1 MQKENDVAFTRT
13 QAVALLFVLLPL
25 TRAQAADDWELSGQ
39 LALDKRLLLEQKGA
53 PQFPIYHQAALQ
65 LKAFPVEELEVKTSG
80 RLRFY
85 DHAAFESVEGLGETS
100 QAFPLDLL
108 LWECQV
114 DIFGLVYERLDLRLG
129 KQRIAWGT
137 ADRFNP
143 TDNLNPDDLSDFLD
157 FGQKVPSWAVRADL
171 YIIQDRF
178 KITGVWLPG
187 PGPILLPRFATV
199 PLYSPLQDAMQGDL
213 IPPAIQTTT
222 SPVQVGLPPFDLS
235 HSMQAIKAA
244 GSLYDVDWSL
254 SYFHGYD
261 DVPIEQTIE
270 VTLSSPQQLQ
280 IDTTV
285 TFPEIHVI
293 GIDFAGEQFTMGWW
307 LEFAIFFPEERTLEV
322 IIPTAD
328 GMATR
333 EATIL
338 RSDPYTKLTAGLD
351 YTFSWGTYIN
361 VQYVHG
367 LFAERGG
374 ALHDYFVMGGEHD
387 FLNGELKTTVGAMF
401 ETDGF
406 DQVVDNYGVS
416 LSAELTWKPYD
427 NIDLSVGHV
436 LLAGRGDAL
445 FAQMDD
451 GDQTYVKAK
460 VSF

>member
-1 MQKENDVAFTRT
+1 MAFTRIR
-13 QAVALLFVLLPL
+13 AAALLFFLLPL
-25 TRAQAADDWELSGQ
+25 TRAQASDDWELSGQ
-39 LALDKRLLLEQKGA
+39 LVLDKRLLFEQKGA

-65 LKAFPVEELEVKTSG
+65 LKAFPVDELEVKTSG

-85 DHAAFESVEGLGETS
+85 DQPVFDNIEGLGETS

-114 DIFGLVYERLDLRLG
+114 DIYGLIYERLDLRLG

-171 YIIQDRF
+171 YIIEDRL

-187 PGPILLPRFATV
+187 PVPILLPRFATV
-199 PLYSPLQDAMQGDL
+199 PSTSPLQEAMQGDRL
-213 IPPAIQTTT
+213 APVMEMTT
-222 SPVQVGLPPFDLS
+222 SPVQVGLPPFDLL

-244 GSLYDVDWSL
+244 GSLFDVDWSL

-270 VTLSSPQQLQ
+270 VTLSSLQQLQ
-280 IDTTV
+280 LDATV
-285 TFPEIHVI
+285 TLPEIDVI
-293 GIDFAGEQFTMGWW
+293 GVDFASELFSIGWW
-307 LEFAIFFPEERTLEV
+307 MEAAIFFPEERTVEV
-322 IIPTAD
+322 TIPTAD
-328 GMATR
+328 GTATR

-338 RSDPYTKLTAGLD
+338 TSDPYTKLTAGLD
-351 YTFSWGTYIN
+351 YTLSWGTYIN
-361 VQYVHG
+361 LQYVHG

-374 ALHDYFVMGGEHD
+374 ALHDYFVVGGQHD
-387 FLNGELKTTVGAMF
+387 FLNGELKLTVGAMF

-406 DQVVDNYGVS
+406 DQVADNFGVS
-416 LSAELTWKPYD
+416 LSAELVWEPYD

-436 LLAGRGDAL
+436 LLAGRGEAL

-451 GDQTYVKAK
+451 GDQTYIKAK